1 MSYIGSD
8 EIPEFIWDPSTDGF
22 VCTRYMNVE
31 ESQFGTVGPDWL
43 NSMLKMV
50 PNGVGSYGEKNCTTT
65 FNKINYFSTAKH
77 LDSYDF
83 STLYTSIP
91 HDSLK
96 QAIKSLI
103 KEAYRVRDSVF
114 LVADHAGRA
123 YWSNVPSSSSS
134 RHSITEERL
143 VIYVEYLID
152 NIYVSI
158 GNRVYRQ
165 CVGIPMGTDCAPLL
179 ANLFLFYYEYG
190 YMMGLIKTDLVLA
203 KKFNNTMR
211 YIDDLLTL
219 NNATF
224 HSAITDIYPH
234 ELQLKK
240 TTECETQL
248 SYLDILVTMANGKY
262 STAVY
267 DKRDDF
273 NFNIVNFPYLSSN
286 IPSGPAYGV
295 YISQLVR
302 IGRIC
307 SNYTQ
312 FARRHYRAT
321 NTPRIQI
328 FSIKYSL

>member
-1 MSYIGSD
+1 M
-8 EIPEFIWDPSTDGF
+8 
-22 VCTRYMNVE
+22 
-31 ESQFGTVGPDWL
+31 
-43 NSMLKMV
+43 
-50 PNGVGSYGEKNCTTT
+50 
-65 FNKINYFSTAKH
+65 
-77 LDSYDF
+77 
-83 STLYTSIP
+83 
-91 HDSLK
+91 
-96 QAIKSLI
+96 
-103 KEAYRVRDSVF
+103 RDSVF
-114 LVADHAGRA
+114 IVADLTGRA
-123 YWSNVPSSSSS
+123 YWSNIPSSSSS
-134 RHSITEERL
+134 RHSITEEQF
-143 VIYVEYLID
+143 VAYVEYLID

-179 ANLFLFYYEYG
+179 ANLFLFFYEYS
-190 YMMGLIKTDLVLA
+190 YMRDLIKTDLVLA

-224 HSAITDIYPH
+224 HSVIADIYPS

-240 TTECETQL
+240 TTECGTQL
-248 SYLDILVTMANGKY
+248 SYLDILITIENGKY

-267 DKRDDF
+267 DKRDNF

-312 FARRHYRAT
+312 FTWRHYKLTQRLIHQGFRYSTLCIAFRKFARKYT
-321 NTPRIQI
+321 QVLEKYGW
-328 FSIKYSL
+328 SIRKHIEDGVCLPAMDPFLSRHVSRRSI